1 CFGGTTR
8 TLTTDNPRQRQMCKR
23 EMIIY
28 YIILHRNEKSGKAK
42 NPPPSFPRKR
52 ESRILMP
59 QEFIKDGRG
68 LKVWI
73 PACAGI

>member
-1 CFGGTTR
+1 QKGGASAASR
-8 TLTTDNPRQRQMCKR
+8 VYKSK
-23 EMIIY
+23 
-28 YIILHRNEKSGKAK
+28 ILHRNEKSGKAK

-73 PACAGI
+73 PACAGMTV

>member
-1 CFGGTTR
+1 LSSASIVRCVSFVSET
-8 TLTTDNPRQRQMCKR
+8 
-23 EMIIY
+23 

>member
-1 CFGGTTR
+1 MK
-8 TLTTDNPRQRQMCKR
+8 NQ
-23 EMIIY
+23 
-28 YIILHRNEKSGKAK
+28 EKLKT
-42 NPPPSFPRKR
+42 PPPSFPRKR

-73 PACAGI
+73 PACAGRRFRNHPKQEKEPKPNKPDSRLRGNDGISGYCF